1 MEYPVSILIIDDDE
15 GMLKTLNYI
24 LTAKGYEVVT
34 RSSGVE
40 AIALIKERSFNLIL
54 IDIKMPDMNG
64 VETLKEIKRI
74 SPDETN
80 IMMITAYTMHK
91 LVGEAKKE
99 GARAILPKPLDI
111 DQLISY
117 ADSFKSTKP
126 PEQDKGSDESS
137 LLQLLDARERAL
149 QEKSLLIDEL
159 KEELL
164 RIKKN
169 SAAVLEQERRKKQS
183 ETIHTLLKPKQL
195 ELFKIL
201 NQKEKSYEEIFE
213 ETRSKKL
220 NIRDLHA
227 LRLLISRLNK
237 KLKRET
243 VFRIERIR
251 RFKTLYFKIV
261 SG

>member
-126 PEQDKGSDESS
+126 PEQDKGSESS
-137 LLQLLDARERAL
+137 LLQLLDDRERAL